1 MPKKGSK
8 RAKKFTVKHD
18 PNLLMLRW
26 KALRDFS
33 IKRFYITPIKHFQLD
48 DNIRTLI
55 ERYVLPF
62 GKAGTFMDLTR
73 KLVYSWGYL
82 TDSQKAVLREEWI
95 AKGLPEELFDKIADK
110 YNELQNFISQR
121 PTTDMVLSWFL
132 ELEPYPQEAYTPKE
146 EDQTIKTETEYETET
161 AKITPYWKQEGHK
174 EGFLLRKL
182 VNVFKGRDEQL
193 PEIAFTIQSLR
204 SDLGYDFMLEIP
216 AIAIREYEFY
226 AFLELVNPLVSWEMP
241 ISEIAKTLILSS
253 MTVEG
258 DVNASWLDMLY
269 LLMQFSNVFPKQ
281 TLTLINFD
289 AYVHSVDILTP
300 IYMYLTAF
308 TIFLQTNVFE
318 GKIISNPISNPY
330 VVVEI

>member
-8 RAKKFTVKHD
+8 RAEKFTVKHE

-33 IKRFYITPIKHFQLD
+33 IKKFYITPIKHFQLD
-48 DNIRTLI
+48 DNIRVLI

-62 GKAGTFMDLTR
+62 GKAGEFMDLVR

-82 TDSQKAVLREEWI
+82 TDAQKSLLRQEWI

-110 YNELQNFISQR
+110 YYELQNFISQR
-121 PTTDMVLSWFL
+121 PTTDMVLSWYL
-132 ELEPYPQEAYTPKE
+132 ELEPYPQEAYVPKE
-146 EDQTIKTETEYETET
+146 EDQTVKTETEYETET

-182 VNVFKGRDEQL
+182 VNVFKGRDKQL
-193 PEIAFTIQSLR
+193 PDIAFTIQSYR
-204 SDLGYDFMLEIP
+204 ADLGQDFMLEIP

-226 AFLELVNPLVSWEMP
+226 AFLELVNPDVSWEMP
-241 ISEIAKTLILSS
+241 ISEIEKTLVLSAMS
-253 MTVEG
+253 AEG

-281 TLTLINFD
+281 TLTLANFD
-289 AYVHSVDILTP
+289 AYVLFIYVLTP
-300 IYMYLTAF
+300 VETYLTTL
-308 TIFLQTNVFE
+308 TIFVESNAFE
-318 GKIISNPISNPY
+318 GKVLINQVPNAY
-330 VVVEI
+330 VEVQI

>member
-33 IKRFYITPIKHFQLD
+33 IKKFYITPIKHFQLD

-121 PTTDMVLSWFL
+121 PTTDMVLSWYL
-132 ELEPYPQEAYTPKE
+132 ELEPYPQEAYVPKE

-182 VNVFKGRDEQL
+182 VNVFQGRDKQL
-193 PEIAFTIQSLR
+193 PETVFTIQSLR

-226 AFLELVNPLVSWEMP
+226 AFLELVNPDVSWEMP
-241 ISEIAKTLILSS
+241 ISEIVKTLVLSS

-269 LLMQFSNVFPKQ
+269 LLIEFSNVFPKQ
-281 TLTLINFD
+281 TLTLTNLN
-289 AYVHSVDILTP
+289 AYVLSAYALAP
-300 IYMYLTAF
+300 IYVYLTAL
-308 TIFLQTNVFE
+308 TIFSQSNAFE
-318 GKIISNPISNPY
+318 GKVLINQIPNAY
-330 VVVEI
+330 VEVQI

>member
-1 MPKKGSK
+1 MPKKGSR
-8 RAKKFTVKHD
+8 RAKKFIVKHD

-26 KALRDFS
+26 KALKDFS

-82 TDSQKAVLREEWI
+82 TDSQKAVLKEEWI

-121 PTTDMVLSWFL
+121 PTTDMVLSWYV
-132 ELEPYPQEAYTPKE
+132 ELNPIPPEAYTPKE

-182 VNVFKGRDEQL
+182 VNVFQGRDKQL
-193 PEIAFTIQSLR
+193 PEIAFSIQSLR
-204 SDLGYDFMLEIP
+204 SDLGNDFMLEIP

-226 AFLELVNPLVSWEMP
+226 VLLSLPNPSVIAEMVSAEIERTLV
-241 ISEIAKTLILSS
+241 ISS
-253 MTVEG
+253 MFVDSG
-258 DVNASWLDMLY
+258 VNTSWLETLY
-269 LLMQFSNVFPKQ
+269 IILWTSNIFPKQ
-281 TLTLINFD
+281 TLTLTNLN
-289 AYVHSVDILTP
+289 AYVFSIYALAP
-300 IYMYLTAF
+300 IYVYLTAITSSF
-308 TIFLQTNVFE
+308 QTNVFE
-318 GKIISNPISNPY
+318 GKVLINQISNPY
-330 VVVEI
+330 VEVQI

>member
-33 IKRFYITPIKHFQLD
+33 IKKFYITPIKHFQLD

-121 PTTDMVLSWFL
+121 PTTDMVLSWYL
-132 ELEPYPQEAYTPKE
+132 ELEPYPQEAYVPKE
-146 EDQTIKTETEYETET
+146 EDQTVKTETEYETET
-161 AKITPYWKQEGHK
+161 VKITPYWKQEGHK

-182 VNVFKGRDEQL
+182 VNVFQGRDKQL
-193 PEIAFTIQSLR
+193 PETVFTIQSLR

-226 AFLELVNPLVSWEMP
+226 AFLELVNPDVSWEMP
-241 ISEIAKTLILSS
+241 ISEIVKTLVLSS
-253 MTVEG
+253 MAVEG

-269 LLMQFSNVFPKQ
+269 LLIEFSNVFPKL
-281 TLTLINFD
+281 TLTSTNLD
-289 AYVHSVDILTP
+289 AYVFSIYALAP
-300 IYMYLTAF
+300 IDSYLTALA
-308 TIFLQTNVFE
+308 TSLQIDVFE
-318 GKIISNPISNPY
+318 GKVLINQIPNAY
-330 VVVEI
+330 VEVQT